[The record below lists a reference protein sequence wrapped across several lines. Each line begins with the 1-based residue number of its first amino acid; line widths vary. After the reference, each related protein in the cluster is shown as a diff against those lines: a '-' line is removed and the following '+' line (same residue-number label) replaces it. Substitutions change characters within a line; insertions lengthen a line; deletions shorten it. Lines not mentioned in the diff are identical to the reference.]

1 MKKILENDIFRRSIK
16 TFLQAFMGS
25 LLAFINENATFDKKM
40 LLSAII
46 AALSSAFC
54 ALMNYIINYLDKE
67 EE

>member
-16 TFLQAFMGS
+16 TFLQAFLGS
-25 LLAFINENATFDKKM
+25 LTVSIGSLSTFDEK
-40 LLSAII
+40 LLKSALIG
-46 AALSSAFC
+46 AFSSAFC